1 MANCEAEWRRT
12 RTSYLEASALVST
25 ARHLVFKARAQ
36 TSANVRKKM
45 EKAAELE
52 LSRCKQSHQ
61 KWKLALERV
70 QVRKTL
76 LTKNKLR
83 YQAHFLKSVVRD
95 LLMKHGKLYGTDGE
109 ALLLSGM

>member
-1 MANCEAEWRRT
+1 MTNCEAEWRRT
-12 RTSYLEASALVST
+12 RTGYLEASALVLT
-25 ARHLVFKARAQ
+25 ARNRVSKARAHIN
-36 TSANVRKKM
+36 ANVRKEL

-52 LSRCKQSHQ
+52 LSRYKQSNQ

-83 YQAHFLKSVVRD
+83 YQAYFLKSVVRD
-95 LLMKHGKLYGTDGE
+95 LLVKHGKLYGTDGE
-109 ALLLSGM
+109 AWLLSGM